1 MDLYVNHPVTALG
14 SPDWISTDLK
24 LADASAASN
33 DTHVLVRVQP
43 QTALIRVRLF
53 QDHGGSIASDPSFT
67 TVVDGS
73 LYLADRRFVIGDVMG
88 ESRFIKYIGGP
99 QRWRV
104 RVAVDDPKGHARAA
118 DAALEPRSRA
128 AGVSALRAAA
138 LISS

>member
-1 MDLYVNHPVTALG
+1 MDLYVNHPVMALG

-24 LADASAASN
+24 LAGAPAASN
-33 DTHVLVRVQP
+33 DTHVLVLVRVQP

-53 QDHGGSIASDPSFT
+53 QDHGENIAADSSFT
-67 TVVDGS
+67 TVFDGS

-104 RVAVDDPKGHARAA
+104 RVAVDDSKGHACAA
-118 DAALEPRSRA
+118 DVILGAE
-128 AGVSALRAAA
+128 G
-138 LISS
+138 

>member
-53 QDHGGSIASDPSFT
+53 QDHGESIASDPSFT

-104 RVAVDDPKGHARAA
+104 RVAVDDSKGHACAA
-118 DAALEPRSRA
+118 DVVLGAE
-128 AGVSALRAAA
+128 G
-138 LISS
+138 

>member
-1 MDLYVNHPVTALG
+1 MQTAGVDLYVNHPVTALG

-53 QDHGGSIASDPSFT
+53 QDHGENIAADPSFT
-67 TVVDGS
+67 TVFDGS

-104 RVAVDDPKGHARAA
+104 RVAVDDPKGHARCRRGLGA
-118 DAALEPRSRA
+118 EE
-128 AGVSALRAAA
+128 
-138 LISS
+138 